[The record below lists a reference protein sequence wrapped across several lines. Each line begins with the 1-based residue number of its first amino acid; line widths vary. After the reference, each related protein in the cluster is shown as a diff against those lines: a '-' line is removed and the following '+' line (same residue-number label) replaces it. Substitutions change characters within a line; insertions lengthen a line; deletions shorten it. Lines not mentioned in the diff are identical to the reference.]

1 MLLFP
6 VKFDGRIFVKCD
18 GHRIIGPKSRAIALQ
33 QHQGIPFLAKDT
45 QVILQ
50 DVGAQKYKTVSLVT
64 CSKEATASHKC
75 PHNTKEP
82 SKSRRSSASLVRWP
96 YYYLYSFILAY
107 SNMNFLMRNYTAR
120 RIESC
125 QKDDAE

>member
-1 MLLFP
+1 MLLFS

-50 DVGAQKYKTVSLVT
+50 DVGAQKYKTVSLHV
-64 CSKEATASHKC
+64 A
-75 PHNTKEP
+75 
-82 SKSRRSSASLVRWP
+82 
-96 YYYLYSFILAY
+96 SFINVLITESWGLIY
-107 SNMNFLMRNYTAR
+107 SWTENFERCR
-120 RIESC
+120 RPGTERRT
-125 QKDDAE
+125 DHFFD